1 MNKEDLMIGDW
12 VDIRLQD
19 DEHGEHMYSQVEQ
32 LLECEIDAYFKTSY
46 ANVYP
51 IPLTKKILEANGFLE
66 KEIPTFGNK
75 EFYGNDILLRFWN
88 NDYCHVHYYGTDKHY
103 YFPNDVRYVH
113 ELQHILKI
121 CNIQI
126 KITMPYDE

>member
-51 IPLTKKILEANGFLE
+51 IPLTKKFLKQMGFWRKKFQHLAI
-66 KEIPTFGNK
+66 KNFTVMI
-75 EFYGNDILLRFWN
+75 FY
-88 NDYCHVHYYGTDKHY
+88 
-103 YFPNDVRYVH
+103 
-113 ELQHILKI
+113 
-121 CNIQI
+121 
-126 KITMPYDE
+126 